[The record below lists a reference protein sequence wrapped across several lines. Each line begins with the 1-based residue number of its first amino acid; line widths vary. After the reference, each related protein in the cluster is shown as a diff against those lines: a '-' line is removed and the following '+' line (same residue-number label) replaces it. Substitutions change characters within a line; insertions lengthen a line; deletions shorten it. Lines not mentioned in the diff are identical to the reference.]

1 MASKYIGRP
10 KIYDCQ
16 VMFAMK
22 FEDIQALDAL
32 VLKAG
37 VSRSEY
43 IRFVMSDHLKEMA
56 KESK

>member
-1 MASKYIGRP
+1 MSPYIGRP

-22 FEDIQALDAL
+22 FEDIQALDKL
-32 VLKAG
+32 VLEAG
-37 VSRSEY
+37 ISRSEY
-43 IRFVMSDHLKEMA
+43 LRQVMSDHLKEMA

>member
-22 FEDIQALDAL
+22 DEDIKTLDKL
-32 VLKAG
+32 VLEAG
-37 VSRSEY
+37 ISRSEY
-43 IRFVMSDHLKEMA
+43 LRQVMSDHLKEKV